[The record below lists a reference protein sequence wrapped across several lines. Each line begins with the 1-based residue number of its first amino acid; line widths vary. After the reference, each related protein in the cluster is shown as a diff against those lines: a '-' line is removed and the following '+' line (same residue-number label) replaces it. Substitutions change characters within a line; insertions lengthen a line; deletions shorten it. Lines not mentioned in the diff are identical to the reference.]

1 LKSAFKSLNLF
12 EIFFLT
18 QHSKN
23 DHNLT
28 FQDFNFDEKL
38 LEGLYSM
45 GYSKPTPIQAQ
56 AIPLIQTNKDLIAC
70 AQTGTGKTA
79 AFLLPIINKIIS
91 LPDEKR
97 RLNTLIISPTRELA
111 TQIDNQVEGL
121 GYFTGVSSISI
132 YGGGDGNAWNQQKKA
147 LEEGADIIIAT
158 PGRLIAILQMGAID
172 FSQLQHLILDEADRM
187 LDMGFF
193 DDIIKI
199 IKYIP
204 AKRQTLLF
212 SATMPPKI
220 RKLAHSILVNP
231 EQLNISI
238 SKPSEG
244 ILQQAY
250 LAYDTQKIKLL
261 LHILKEGNYGSVIIF
276 ASTKESVKKLDQE
289 LRRIG
294 LKTKAFHSDLEQKE
308 REEIM
313 RDFKAKSLQIL
324 IGTDILSRG
333 IDVEGI
339 SLVVNFNT
347 PHDPEDYVH
356 RIGRTARA
364 ETTGTAITFINDK
377 DQRKFAAIE
386 ELIEKEIPKLSL
398 PAGMGDAPTY
408 QPEKR
413 VSSGDFHKKK
423 TYHKKKPGFVKKA

>member
-1 LKSAFKSLNLF
+1 M
-12 EIFFLT
+12 
-18 QHSKN
+18 
-23 DHNLT
+23 T

-56 AIPLIQTNKDLIAC
+56 AIPLIQTDKDLIAC

-79 AFLLPIINKIIS
+79 AFLLPIINKIIN

-158 PGRLIAILQMGAID
+158 PGRLIAILQMGAIN
-172 FSQLQHLILDEADRM
+172 FSHLQHLILDEADRM

-204 AKRQTLLF
+204 AKRQTLMF

-220 RKLAHSILVNP
+220 RKLAHSILINP

-250 LAYDTQKIKLL
+250 LVYDTQKIKLL
-261 LHILKEGNYGSVIIF
+261 THILKEGNFGSVIIF
-276 ASTKESVKKLDQE
+276 ASTKENVKKLDVE

-313 RDFKAKSLQIL
+313 REFKSKTLQIL

-423 TYHKKKPGFVKKA
+423 TYHKKKPGFVKKG

>member
-1 LKSAFKSLNLF
+1 
-12 EIFFLT
+12 
-18 QHSKN
+18 
-23 DHNLT
+23 LT

-79 AFLLPIINKIIS
+79 AFLLPIINKIIR

-132 YGGGDGNAWNQQKKA
+132 YGGGDGNAWNQQRKA

-158 PGRLIAILQMGAID
+158 PGRLIAILQMGVID

-193 DDIIKI
+193 DDILKI

-250 LAYDTQKIKLL
+250 LVYDTQKIKLL
-261 LHILKEGNYGSVIIF
+261 THILKEGNYGSVIIF
-276 ASTKESVKKLDQE
+276 ASTKESVKKLDNE
-289 LRRIG
+289 LHRLG
-294 LKTKAFHSDLEQKE
+294 MKTKAFHSDLDQKE

-313 RDFKAKSLQIL
+313 REFKGKTLQIL

-398 PAGMGDAPTY
+398 PAGMGDAPNY

-423 TYHKKKPGFVKKA
+423 TYHKKKPGFVKKG